1 MNLNQTAH
9 VVGSPKGG
17 IGKTLS
23 ASLFTQYLRAADIP
37 IEAID
42 ADPQSPKLSLIRA
55 LNAPLL
61 PLIEYGEIKQSAFDP
76 TFSHIIRSKAATLID
91 TGSGAFLP
99 ILKYMRDNQLFNLL
113 QQVKKQ
119 LYFHVVVIS
128 GPEKINTA
136 QGAAELLER
145 TKGTGAKVVIWQ
157 NERNGIPVFD
167 GKGME
172 ETDWYQSNQDQ
183 IAGIVKI
190 KDYNNSAYTE
200 DFLTMMEENLTYQ
213 EIMDGKS
220 KSFDFMRQ
228 NRINRIFTD
237 VYAELDKI
245 FKPQPQTK
253 QQKG

>member
-9 VVGSPKGG
+9 VVAAKKGG

-23 ASLFTQYLRAADIP
+23 ASMFAQYLRAAGISV
-37 IEAID
+37 EAVD
-42 ADPQSPKLSLIRA
+42 ADPQAPKLSLIKA

-61 PLIEYGEIKQSAFDP
+61 PLIEHGEIKQSAFDP
-76 TFSHIIRSKAATLID
+76 TFSHIIQSKTATLID

-119 LYFHVVVIS
+119 LYFHVIVIS
-128 GPEKINTA
+128 GPEKMNTA
-136 QGAAELLER
+136 QGAAELLEK
-145 TKGTGAKVVIWQ
+145 TKGTGTKVVIWQ

-167 GKGME
+167 GKSME
-172 ETDWYQSNQDQ
+172 ETDWYQSNFDQ

-190 KDYNNSAYTE
+190 RDYNNSAFAA

-220 KSFDFMRQ
+220 ESFDFMRQ

-245 FKPQPQTK
+245 FKPTATN
-253 QQKG
+253 

>member
-9 VVGSPKGG
+9 IVAAKKGG

-23 ASLFTQYLRAADIP
+23 ASFLAQYLQSAGIP
-37 IEAID
+37 VEAVD
-42 ADPQSPKLSLIRA
+42 ADPQAPKLSLISA

-61 PLIEYGEIKQSAFDP
+61 PLIDHGEIKQSAFDP
-76 TFSHIIRSKAATLID
+76 TFSHIIQSKTATLVD

-99 ILKYMRDNQLFNLL
+99 IFKYMRDNQLFDLL

-119 LYFHVVVIS
+119 LYVHVIVIS
-128 GPEKINTA
+128 GPEKMNTVD
-136 QGAAELLER
+136 GAIELLKKTE
-145 TKGTGAKVVIWQ
+145 GTGAKVVIWQ
-157 NERNGIPVFD
+157 NEKEGIPIFD
-167 GKGME
+167 GKRMD
-172 ETDWYQSNQDQ
+172 ETAWYQDNHDQ

-190 KDYNNSAYTE
+190 RDYNNSAFTK
-200 DFLTMMEENLTYQ
+200 DFLTMMEENLTYN

-237 VYAELDKI
+237 VYSELDNI
-245 FKPQPQTK
+245 FRPKDE
-253 QQKG
+253 